1 MLWRGSS
8 YLPEWHACG
17 GLGRGRC
24 QAGSARA
31 RAGDARL
38 DADALAPMLGSMLS
52 SALLAVLVAIPQAPQ
67 SNPAPPTSATALG
80 SGVTLIGVDGRVET
94 RPPSA
99 IQGTDPRQLGA
110 QVLVFDATSPAPS
123 PDACAATVALNDGER
138 WVGALSGLDA
148 EHLQIELAPKLALR
162 ATIDELRSIVFQGR
176 LPSAWSGTLEPAK
189 EGDRLYLV
197 RADALDRIDGAIE
210 EFSAQGVRFHGERV
224 DSRVFPWAEV
234 AALFV
239 EGAGHTAA
247 AEGADAN
254 VRVVADLVQG
264 SRLRG
269 VLRSMNNGQLV
280 LAPHTGEPLTL
291 SFNDLRQLYVDDGSV
306 RYLSELE
313 PARAQA
319 SRPFGDDLGM
329 SWKHRVDRS
338 VTGGGLRAAGKFHA
352 RGLGVHA
359 PSQLAWTLEPG
370 WKTLRG
376 RVAID
381 DEVLTLSAKGS
392 VVFRVLT
399 DGKKAWESP
408 VVRGGE
414 APVELPPIDL
424 AQVKELVLE
433 VDAGPDSFVAD
444 RADWLDLLLSR

>member
-1 MLWRGSS
+1 MVLRGWIR
-8 YLPEWHACG
+8 LPEWHAR
-17 GLGRGRC
+17 RGSRRRRC
-24 QAGSARA
+24 QAGSA
-31 RAGDARL
+31 GESSPGLRL
-38 DADALAPMLGSMLS
+38 ELDALAPMLGSMLS
-52 SALLAVLVAIPQAPQ
+52 NALLAVVVAILQAPP
-67 SNPAPPTSATALG
+67 SNPPPLAGASALG
-80 SGVTLIGVDGRVET
+80 SGVTVIGVDGHVET
-94 RPPSA
+94 RPASSIRGA
-99 IQGTDPRQLGA
+99 DPRQLGA
-110 QVLVFDATSPAPS
+110 QALVFDATTPAPAA
-123 PDACAATVALNDGER
+123 DARAATVALSDGER
-138 WVGALSGLDA
+138 WVGSLTGLDG
-148 EHLQIELAPKLALR
+148 ERVQVDLAPKLALR

-197 RADALDRIDGAIE
+197 RAEALDRIDGAVE

-224 DSRVFPWAEV
+224 DSRVFPWGEV
-234 AALFV
+234 AALFI
-239 EGAGHTAA
+239 EGAGHAATAD
-247 AEGADAN
+247 EADAS

-269 VLRSMNNGQLV
+269 VLRSMDNGQLA
-280 LAPHTGEPLTL
+280 LAPRSGEPLAL
-291 SFNDLRQLYVDDGSV
+291 SFGDLRQLYVDDGRV

-338 VTGGGLRAAGKFHA
+338 VTGGALRAAGRFHA

-381 DEVLTLSAKGS
+381 DEVLSLSAKGS

-399 DGKKAWESP
+399 DGKKAWESA

-414 APVELPPIDL
+414 PPVELPPIDL

-433 VDAGPDSFVAD
+433 VDAGPESFVAD
-444 RADWLDLLLSR
+444 RADWLDMLLMR